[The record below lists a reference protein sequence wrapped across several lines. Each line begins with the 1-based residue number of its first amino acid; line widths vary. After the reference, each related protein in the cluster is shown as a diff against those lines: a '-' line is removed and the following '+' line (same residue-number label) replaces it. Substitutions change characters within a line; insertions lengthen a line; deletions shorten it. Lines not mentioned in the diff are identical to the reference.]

1 VYLDVRL
8 AASPLRHS
16 RIGFIVPKYGHSAVL
31 RNRLKRHLREH
42 ARQELLGP
50 LRALEPAAAGDIV
63 LRAKPEAYGASL
75 DALHSD
81 VATLGTSIPRLVAE
95 LVIRAAPDTPARRD
109 S

>member
-16 RIGFIVPKYGHSAVL
+16 RLGFIVPKYGHSAVL
-31 RNRLKRHLREH
+31 RNRLKRRLREH
-42 ARQELLGP
+42 ARRQLLGP
-50 LRALEPAAAGDIV
+50 LQALEPAAAGDIV

-81 VATLGTSIPRLVAE
+81 VATLGSRIPRLVTE
-95 LVIRAAPDTPARRD
+95 LKMHATVDTPAHRD